1 MDAVTFITK
10 LQKFIR
16 ESYQNIGDAMISGTV
31 DSMEKYK
38 YMQGQANAY
47 QTVIQEISNLLN
59 KKEQSDEK
67 GNVIDLGNGKGPK
80 INLGLEE
87 KYKEEAKTAEPTKEP
102 LNPENIKAVVDELP
116 TPSGWR
122 ILVLPFT
129 PKEKTSGGI
138 NYCTRIIRPF
148 KNSY

>member
-16 ESYQNIGDAMISGTV
+16 DSYQNIGDAMISGTV
-31 DSMEKYK
+31 DNMEKYK

-67 GNVIDLGNGKGPK
+67 GNVIDLGKGS
-80 INLGLEE
+80 
-87 KYKEEAKTAEPTKEP
+87 TKDKP
-102 LNPENIKAVVDELP
+102 R
-116 TPSGWR
+116 S
-122 ILVLPFT
+122 
-129 PKEKTSGGI
+129 
-138 NYCTRIIRPF
+138 
-148 KNSY
+148 

>member
-1 MDAVTFITK
+1 MEAVVFITK

-67 GNVIDLGNGKGPK
+67 GNVIDLGKGS
-80 INLGLEE
+80 
-87 KYKEEAKTAEPTKEP
+87 TKDKP
-102 LNPENIKAVVDELP
+102 R
-116 TPSGWR
+116 S
-122 ILVLPFT
+122 
-129 PKEKTSGGI
+129 
-138 NYCTRIIRPF
+138 
-148 KNSY
+148 

>member
-10 LQKFIR
+10 LQKFIK
-16 ESYQNIGDAMISGTV
+16 ESYQNIGDSMISGAV

-67 GNVIDLGNGKGPK
+67 GNVIDLGKGS
-80 INLGLEE
+80 
-87 KYKEEAKTAEPTKEP
+87 TKDKP
-102 LNPENIKAVVDELP
+102 R
-116 TPSGWR
+116 S
-122 ILVLPFT
+122 
-129 PKEKTSGGI
+129 
-138 NYCTRIIRPF
+138 
-148 KNSY
+148 

>member
-1 MDAVTFITK
+1 MDAVVFITK

-59 KKEQSDEK
+59 EGAKKDDK
-67 GNVIDLGNGKGPK
+67 GNVIDLGKGNPK
-80 INLGLEE
+80 D
-87 KYKEEAKTAEPTKEP
+87 KPR
-102 LNPENIKAVVDELP
+102 
-116 TPSGWR
+116 S
-122 ILVLPFT
+122 
-129 PKEKTSGGI
+129 
-138 NYCTRIIRPF
+138 
-148 KNSY
+148 

>member
-16 ESYQNIGDAMISGTV
+16 DSYQNIGDSMISGAV

-47 QTVIQEISNLLN
+47 QTIIQEISNLLN

-67 GNVIDLGNGKGPK
+67 GNVIDLGKG
-80 INLGLEE
+80 N
-87 KYKEEAKTAEPTKEP
+87 TKDKP
-102 LNPENIKAVVDELP
+102 R
-116 TPSGWR
+116 S
-122 ILVLPFT
+122 
-129 PKEKTSGGI
+129 
-138 NYCTRIIRPF
+138 
-148 KNSY
+148 

>member
-1 MDAVTFITK
+1 MDAVVFITK

-59 KKEQSDEK
+59 KKEQENDK
-67 GNVIDLGNGKGPK
+67 GNVIDLGKG
-80 INLGLEE
+80 
-87 KYKEEAKTAEPTKEP
+87 
-102 LNPENIKAVVDELP
+102 
-116 TPSGWR
+116 
-122 ILVLPFT
+122 
-129 PKEKTSGGI
+129 
-138 NYCTRIIRPF
+138 
-148 KNSY
+148 NSKDSPRT

>member
-1 MDAVTFITK
+1 MDAVSFISK

-16 ESYQNIGDAMISGTV
+16 DSYQNIGDAMISGTV

-67 GNVIDLGNGKGPK
+67 GNVIDLGKGS
-80 INLGLEE
+80 
-87 KYKEEAKTAEPTKEP
+87 TKDKP
-102 LNPENIKAVVDELP
+102 R
-116 TPSGWR
+116 S
-122 ILVLPFT
+122 
-129 PKEKTSGGI
+129 
-138 NYCTRIIRPF
+138 
-148 KNSY
+148 

>member
-16 ESYQNIGDAMISGTV
+16 DSYQNIGDAMISGNV

-59 KKEQSDEK
+59 EGAKKDDK
-67 GNVIDLGNGKGPK
+67 GNVIDLGKG
-80 INLGLEE
+80 
-87 KYKEEAKTAEPTKEP
+87 
-102 LNPENIKAVVDELP
+102 
-116 TPSGWR
+116 
-122 ILVLPFT
+122 
-129 PKEKTSGGI
+129 
-138 NYCTRIIRPF
+138 
-148 KNSY
+148 NSKDKPRS

>member
-1 MDAVTFITK
+1 MDAVTFVSK

-16 ESYQNIGDAMISGTV
+16 DSYQNIGDAMISGTV

-67 GNVIDLGNGKGPK
+67 GNVIDLGKGSSKDKPR
-80 INLGLEE
+80 
-87 KYKEEAKTAEPTKEP
+87 
-102 LNPENIKAVVDELP
+102 
-116 TPSGWR
+116 S
-122 ILVLPFT
+122 
-129 PKEKTSGGI
+129 
-138 NYCTRIIRPF
+138 
-148 KNSY
+148 

>member
-47 QTVIQEISNLLN
+47 QTIIQEISNLLN
-59 KKEQSDEK
+59 EGAKKDDK
-67 GNVIDLGNGKGPK
+67 GNVIDLGKGSPK
-80 INLGLEE
+80 D
-87 KYKEEAKTAEPTKEP
+87 K
-102 LNPENIKAVVDELP
+102 
-116 TPSGWR
+116 SR
-122 ILVLPFT
+122 
-129 PKEKTSGGI
+129 S
-138 NYCTRIIRPF
+138 
-148 KNSY
+148 